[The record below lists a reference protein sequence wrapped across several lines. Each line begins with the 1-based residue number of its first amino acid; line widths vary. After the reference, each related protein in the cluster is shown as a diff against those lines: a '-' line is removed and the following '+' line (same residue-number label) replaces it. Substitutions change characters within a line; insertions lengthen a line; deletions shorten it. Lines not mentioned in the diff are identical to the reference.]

1 MFCLWKGNSHEYVL
15 VFVSHRTVSGCRQL
29 PLCLHLQ
36 YVINTV
42 TLHITSASS
51 SKNDV
56 FKITQN
62 FTPKLVST
70 HFLKLLIDS
79 A

>member
-15 VFVSHRTVSGCRQL
+15 VFVSHHTVSGCRQL
-29 PLCLHLQ
+29 PLCPHLQ
-36 YVINTV
+36 YVRNTV
-42 TLHITSASS
+42 TLHITSPSS

-56 FKITQN
+56 FKIMQN